1 MTSWLLLGYIVIG
14 GLLVLVIRCQ
24 RTTIQGKLIMYKL
37 SIILWTNSAR
47 PGFIVR

>member
-37 SIILWTNSAR
+37 NNVLWTYSAR
-47 PGFIVR
+47 PGFIVQ